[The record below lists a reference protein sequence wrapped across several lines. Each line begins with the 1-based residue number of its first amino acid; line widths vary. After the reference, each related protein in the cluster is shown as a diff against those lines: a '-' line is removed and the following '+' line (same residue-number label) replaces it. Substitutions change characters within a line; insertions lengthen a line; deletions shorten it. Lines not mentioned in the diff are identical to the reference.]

1 MTTPSGG
8 AGRGSG
14 DRPRF
19 AAAWVGPAV
28 LAIAFRP
35 RLWPVA
41 VRQMLRLARPGWWR
55 RWPPVPLPDPSYLRF
70 RLQTAYG
77 DPDRPPSPHDVVA
90 YLEWCRRFGRL
101 R

>member
-1 MTTPSGG
+1 VST
-8 AGRGSG
+8 
-14 DRPRF
+14 
-19 AAAWVGPAV
+19 AWLVPAT
-28 LAIAFRP
+28 LAVARRP

-41 VRQMLRLARPGWWR
+41 VRQMVRMAPRGWWR
-55 RWPPVPLPDPSYLRF
+55 HWPPLPLPDPSYLRF

-77 DPDRPPSPHDVVA
+77 DPDRPPSTPDVVA